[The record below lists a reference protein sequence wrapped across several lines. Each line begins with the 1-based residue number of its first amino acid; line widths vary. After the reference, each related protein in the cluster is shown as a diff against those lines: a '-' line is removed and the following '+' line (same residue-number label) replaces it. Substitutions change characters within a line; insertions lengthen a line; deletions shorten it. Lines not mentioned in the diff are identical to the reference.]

1 MRLGFENIGTRG
13 LAVLAIAGVGAIGLA
28 VHGYGHGISAST
40 AALGSAPVATSNKSS
55 SGSGSQTATS
65 SSSAAAPKTTANGS
79 TTTTT
84 VKLGPVLSST
94 QYASMAYK
102 LYPGPVSAK
111 AKLALAGF
119 NVKVTPSGNQAVVS
133 VSLATSSAAP
143 QTSTIQK
150 GDSVYFIDATLGDD
164 SGNSDY
170 SGGDDGLVVTNPQ
183 GRIIE

>member
-1 MRLGFENIGTRG
+1 LRLGFENIGTRG

-55 SGSGSQTATS
+55 SGSGSQTTTS
-65 SSSAAAPKTTANGS
+65 SSPAAPKSTGNGS

-111 AKLALAGF
+111 AKLAMAGF

-164 SGNSDY
+164 SGNADY